1 MFDGSAG
8 GLIIEQQTRFLK
20 LCDSPPN
27 LLVNISGV
35 CPFSVFDRSQKATLC
50 SVAFCDPSNAM
61 SVITC
66 VNISFASILDQLR
79 RNCHPLVEF

>member
-1 MFDGSAG
+1 MFVRSAG
-8 GLIIEQQTRFLK
+8 GLIIEQKTWFF
-20 LCDSPPN
+20 PN

-50 SVAFCDPSNAM
+50 SVAFCDLSNAM